1 MIDNDTFVSRS
12 SVGNTLHNSSVNCVL
27 PTKMKMMSLQ
37 SSELEEGSPRVTAS
51 TTTTN
56 NPSSSSRLLLTR
68 RDSRIVSCQESYKLF
83 KRCED
88 GDSDLLSCDVV
99 VKTFMKCM
107 LTELQDETV
116 Q

>member
-1 MIDNDTFVSRS
+1 MN
-12 SVGNTLHNSSVNCVL
+12 
-27 PTKMKMMSLQ
+27 MMSLQ
-37 SSELEEGSPRVTAS
+37 SSESKEGSPRVTA
-51 TTTTN
+51 TTTN
-56 NPSSSSRLLLTR
+56 NPSSSSRLLLVR

-88 GDSDLLSCDVV
+88 GDSELLSCDVV

-107 LTELQDETV
+107 LTELQDEIV

>member
-1 MIDNDTFVSRS
+1 
-12 SVGNTLHNSSVNCVL
+12 
-27 PTKMKMMSLQ
+27 MKMMSLR
-37 SSELEEGSPRVTAS
+37 SSESKEGSPRVTA
-51 TTTTN
+51 TTTSN